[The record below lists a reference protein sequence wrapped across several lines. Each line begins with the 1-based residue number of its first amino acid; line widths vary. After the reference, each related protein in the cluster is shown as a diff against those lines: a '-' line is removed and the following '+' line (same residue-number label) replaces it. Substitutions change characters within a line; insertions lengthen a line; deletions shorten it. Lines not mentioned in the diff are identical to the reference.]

1 MNNAEQNALIDDNI
15 VQSEISLPEVA
26 NSGEVQVKTGLL
38 ENARKY
44 RTEIIITISTTCI
57 LAGVFYQSM
66 GIRALGRAAYLSDPT
81 VYRFLANNMN
91 APIPQLVFF
100 FIIPVISLVLLREP
114 LKKYGLRIGNWK
126 IGLLYAF
133 LSVAL
138 LTPLLYWAATM
149 PSFQQYYAGKLRIG
163 LGYLVIQYGLYM
175 FAWEF
180 LLRGYLYFSLEE
192 KTGNLAI
199 WLQSVPFAIAHLG
212 KPAPEAL
219 TCFFG
224 GLVLGY
230 ISMKSRSS
238 LYAFLVHWGIF
249 VTLLAFI
256 AMLKQ

>member
-1 MNNAEQNALIDDNI
+1 MDKSGNANPDILPGDVLLPRNQPEK
-15 VQSEISLPEVA
+15 SETIQKESLRE
-26 NSGEVQVKTGLL
+26 K
-38 ENARKY
+38 ARRY
-44 RTEIIITISTTCI
+44 RVEIIITISTTCI
-57 LAGVFYQSM
+57 LAGIYFQSM
-66 GIRALGRAAYLSDPT
+66 GIRALGNAEFLKNPET
-81 VYRFLANNMN
+81 YRFLYYAMHS
-91 APIPQLVFF
+91 PIPQLLFF
-100 FIIPVISLVLLREP
+100 FIIPVISLILMGEP

-133 LSVAL
+133 LSIAL
-138 LTPLLYWAATM
+138 LAPLLYWASTM
-149 PSFQQYYAGKLRIG
+149 PSFRQYYIRNLQIG
-163 LGYLVIQYGLYM
+163 FGYLVLQYGLYM

-180 LLRGYLYFSLEE
+180 ILRGYLYFSLEE
-192 KTGNLAI
+192 RTGTMAI

-230 ISMKSRSS
+230 ISYKSRSS

-256 AMLKQ
+256 AMQAK